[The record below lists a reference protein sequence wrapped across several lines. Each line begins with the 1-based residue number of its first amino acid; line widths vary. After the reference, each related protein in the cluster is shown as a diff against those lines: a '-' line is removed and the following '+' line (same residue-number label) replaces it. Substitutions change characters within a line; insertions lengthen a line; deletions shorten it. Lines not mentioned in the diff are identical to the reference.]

1 MFLAT
6 VSAFPYWRCIW
17 YYCPH
22 IVVDQHPPAERT
34 KETLIVKGLS
44 SKITEEAIKT
54 AFSAYGQ
61 VNQCK
66 VVDQYDARLK
76 TGKFYVF
83 SLLSKQQAN
92 VDSYGCK
99 RTWLVFF
106 NNQLCIDL

>member
-1 MFLAT
+1 M
-6 VSAFPYWRCIW
+6 
-17 YYCPH
+17 
-22 IVVDQHPPAERT
+22 VDQHPPAERT

-83 SLLSKQQAN
+83 SLLSKQQTN